1 MGPLGGQEMAIS
13 HPGSSRSHS
22 NSPNPAASQVSHM
35 RTRTG
40 HADPAN
46 AMHNAM
52 HGFLSGAYG
61 DLPTGAMPYQQQ
73 QQLLLPQ
80 QHPFAVTDDV
90 FMFSDLDHAFM
101 TSSVPTYEE
110 IMQACM
116 PQPPYAAPAPMF
128 PPPTLGFHPS
138 ASSGFAAPG
147 QQQFEQSAFY
157 GRAPT
162 PMDTDGAFD
171 AAQAGAFWESLQW
184 APGP

>member
-1 MGPLGGQEMAIS
+1 MTGSGSGSMPGGYVSPGPSGAGG
-13 HPGSSRSHS
+13 HPGQSYR
-22 NSPNPAASQVSHM
+22 NQ
-35 RTRTG
+35 
-40 HADPAN
+40 
-46 AMHNAM
+46 
-52 HGFLSGAYG
+52 
-61 DLPTGAMPYQQQ
+61 YQQQ

-162 PMDTDGAFD
+162 PMGTDGAFD